1 MPGGDKAIRPEDGKQ
16 FSSEYQPQNRGRKPK
31 VFSSIAADFKAQGIE
46 SATPERVRE
55 AYELLLALPLQDVL
69 AIAGKPTD
77 KENLYPAL
85 LRLVASEMLGRRKR
99 EMLDSML
106 DRAHG
111 KPTQAL
117 KHEGSV
123 GVIMKGSALSE
134 QDAAALMDTLNKIC
148 PPHEPGA

>member
-16 FSSEYQPQNRGRKPK
+16 FSSEYQPKNRGRKPK

-117 KHEGSV
+117 KHEGMMQFQTVSA
-123 GVIMKGSALSE
+123 SALSE
-134 QDAAALMDTLNKIC
+134 KDEAALAALLQKLS
-148 PPHEPGA
+148 PGNAGE